1 MAIGA
6 SGGNFREAFP
16 GERHKRRHCHHEDQ
30 YDDRHADEM
39 ATTITIITAT
49 RAITSMTMTVITDTA
64 GTARGTATGKSPA
77 KPTNRSRDDRLRS
90 DELPG
95 GVAFVVF
102 EGVYEGF
109 KLFISHTNAS
119 SGRAPAI
126 HGLRNIAQ
134 YLPGSRVRDA
144 KISNYRHES
153 IDCHVRAGILG
164 YPRLQFAHALG

>member
-64 GTARGTATGKSPA
+64 GTDTAVEPLPA
-77 KPTNRSRDDRLRS
+77 KVLQSLRIDPGMIGSGQMSFLAASRSSCSKASMKGSSSSSVIPMLR
-90 DELPG
+90 P
-95 GVAFVVF
+95 VVRQPSTACATS
-102 EGVYEGF
+102 
-109 KLFISHTNAS
+109 LNISLARAS
-119 SGRAPAI
+119 VMR
-126 HGLRNIAQ
+126 
-134 YLPGSRVRDA
+134 
-144 KISNYRHES
+144 K
-153 IDCHVRAGILG
+153 
-164 YPRLQFAHALG
+164 